1 MLLKR
6 KKEGSILSFL
16 VVSFGSFFAVFM
28 LIISLF
34 SFYQVKHQNDAL
46 FDYQLKTSA
55 QAIETVLKIYPLED
69 DENTT
74 HMIVDK
80 ILTSFLNIK
89 NYNNS
94 VGFIVYD
101 RKNNKLILKTSNLPI
116 FHKNYQG
123 ITSTTGFEW
132 VYTDDDGNQKHWY
145 TYTLETENGNII
157 TVFANNAVKDKIS
170 RQIILKFAILLAA
183 TYIILIAFI
192 YYILKTALQPLERIN
207 RRVSKINPRKN
218 EKLDEDV
225 VPYEVKPVVEQI
237 NSLIEKFHQILER
250 EKRFSGDAAHELKT
264 PVAGIKTLVE
274 IALES
279 DDIDEIKQKLERV
292 KSSANRY
299 SHIIDQ
305 LLTFNRIQPN
315 EQIVFAKKLMIN
327 KVLETFIADNAIKAI
342 EKDIEISFFPCEQK
356 LWCYSNDYL
365 LGILFKNLISNA
377 IKYTQNGGHVEVYSY
392 QENEEIVVE
401 IKDNGIG
408 VPPENIDR
416 IFDRFYRETGTGE
429 EGSGLGLA
437 IVTEIVRLHN
447 GKIFAK
453 NNPDK
458 GITVTVRIPIEH
470 NNIVVEDENLQDNL
484 K

>member
-1 MLLKR
+1 M
-6 KKEGSILSFL
+6 
-16 VVSFGSFFAVFM
+16 
-28 LIISLF
+28 
-34 SFYQVKHQNDAL
+34 
-46 FDYQLKTSA
+46 
-55 QAIETVLKIYPLED
+55 
-69 DENTT
+69 
-74 HMIVDK
+74 
-80 ILTSFLNIK
+80 
-89 NYNNS
+89 
-94 VGFIVYD
+94 
-101 RKNNKLILKTSNLPI
+101 
-116 FHKNYQG
+116 
-123 ITSTTGFEW
+123 
-132 VYTDDDGNQKHWY
+132 
-145 TYTLETENGNII
+145 
-157 TVFANNAVKDKIS
+157 
-170 RQIILKFAILLAA
+170 
-183 TYIILIAFI
+183 
-192 YYILKTALQPLERIN
+192 
-207 RRVSKINPRKN
+207 
-218 EKLDEDV
+218 
-225 VPYEVKPVVEQI
+225 
-237 NSLIEKFHQILER
+237 IEKFHQTLER
-250 EKRFSGDAAHELKT
+250 EKRFSGDAANELKT

-279 DDIDEIKQKLERV
+279 NDIDEIKQKLERV

-315 EQIVFAKKLMIN
+315 EQIVFAKKLRIN

-377 IKYTQNGGHVEVYSY
+377 IKYTQNGGLIEIYSY

-437 IVTEIVRLHN
+437 IVTEIVRLHH
-447 GKIFAK
+447 GQIVAK

-458 GITVTVRIPIEH
+458 GITVTVRIPVEH
-470 NNIVVEDENLQDNL
+470 NNILEEDENLQENL

>member
-1 MLLKR
+1 MVLKR

-16 VVSFGSFFAVFM
+16 VVSFASFFAVFM
-28 LIISLF
+28 LVISLF
-34 SFYQVKHQNDAL
+34 SFYQVKHQNDTL
-46 FDYQLKTSA
+46 FDYQLKTAA
-55 QAIETVLKIYPLED
+55 QVIETVLKIYPLED

-80 ILTSFLNIK
+80 ISTSFLNIK
-89 NYNNS
+89 NYNES
-94 VGFIVYD
+94 VGFTVYD
-101 RKNNKLILKTSNLPI
+101 RKHQKLILKTSNLPV
-116 FHKNYQG
+116 FHKDYEG

-132 VYTDDDGNQKHWY
+132 LYTDEDGNQKHWY
-145 TYTLETENGNII
+145 TYNLKTDNGTFI
-157 TVFANNAVKDKIS
+157 TVFANNTVKDKIS
-170 RQIILKFAILLAA
+170 RQIIFKFAILLAS
-183 TYIILIAFI
+183 TYVLLIAFT
-192 YYILKTALQPLERIN
+192 YYILHTALLPLKRIN
-207 RRVSKINPRKN
+207 KRVSKINPRKS
-218 EKLDEDV
+218 EKLDEDI
-225 VPYEVKPVVEQI
+225 VPYEIKPVVEQI
-237 NSLIEKFHQILER
+237 NFLIEKFHQILER

-264 PVAGIKTLVE
+264 PVAGLKTLIE

-279 DDIDEIKQKLERV
+279 DNINEIKQKLERV
-292 KSSANRY
+292 KNSANRY

-327 KVLETFIADNAIKAI
+327 TVLETFIADNAIKAI
-342 EKDIEISFFPCEQK
+342 EKNIEISFYPCEQK

-377 IKYTQNGGHVEVYSY
+377 IKYTGNGGHVEVHSY
-392 QENEEIVVE
+392 QENEDIVVE

-408 VPPENIDR
+408 VPPENINR

-447 GKIFAK
+447 GEIFAK

-458 GITVTVRIPIEH
+458 GITVVVKIPIEKTQ
-470 NNIVVEDENLQDNL
+470 V